1 MIYIYRIF
9 IFFYFFKKLFS
20 SNFKTE
26 HVICGSNLDAHNY
39 KILPVRGLEP
49 CGMIIDRP
57 LLPPP
62 AAKGCK
68 ICALSKQIS
77 PIILGNDF
85 ESMATEP
92 MFMCEYSEQSSQEME
107 SGRERKRGSRRREE

>member
-1 MIYIYRIF
+1 
-9 IFFYFFKKLFS
+9 
-20 SNFKTE
+20 
-26 HVICGSNLDAHNY
+26 
-39 KILPVRGLEP
+39 
-49 CGMIIDRP
+49 MIIDRP

-68 ICALSKQIS
+68 ICALSKVKQIS

-92 MFMCEYSEQSSQEME
+92 VFMCEYSEQSSQEME